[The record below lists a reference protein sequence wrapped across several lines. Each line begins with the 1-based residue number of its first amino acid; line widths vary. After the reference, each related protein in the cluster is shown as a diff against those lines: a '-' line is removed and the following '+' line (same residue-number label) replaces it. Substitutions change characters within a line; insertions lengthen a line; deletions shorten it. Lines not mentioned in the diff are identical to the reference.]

1 MSLVINTN
9 TMANTISRNLN
20 SHYNALSDSTRKL
33 SSGLRVERAADDAAG
48 LAVRELMRADIAALQ
63 QGVRNANDAI
73 SLIQTADGA
82 LQTIDEKLIRMKE
95 LAEQAATGTYDS
107 VQRAVI
113 DSEYQQM
120 ASEITRIA
128 SATKF
133 SNVKLL
139 DGSLSGDDKLK
150 IHFGP
155 NNDSAEDYYYV
166 EIQSA
171 TADKLGVGSAA
182 TGDGASIETQEK
194 AGKALGAISNAIVSK
209 DNIRASLGSLQNR
222 LEATVSNLN
231 IQTENLQSAES
242 RISDIDVAT
251 EMTKFVRNQVLA
263 STAVSML
270 GQANTI
276 PQLALELL

>member
-20 SHYNALSDSTRKL
+20 THYNALSNSTRKL

-82 LQTIDEKLIRMKE
+82 LQTIDEKLIR
-95 LAEQAATGTYDS
+95 AI
-107 VQRAVI
+107 I

-139 DGSLSGDDKLK
+139 DGSLADTNKLK

-182 TGDGASIETQEK
+182 TGDGKSIETQEK
-194 AGKALGAISNAIVSK
+194 AGKALGAISKAIVSK

-242 RISDIDVAT
+242 RISDVDVAT
-251 EMTKFVRNQVLA
+251 EMTRFVRNQVLA